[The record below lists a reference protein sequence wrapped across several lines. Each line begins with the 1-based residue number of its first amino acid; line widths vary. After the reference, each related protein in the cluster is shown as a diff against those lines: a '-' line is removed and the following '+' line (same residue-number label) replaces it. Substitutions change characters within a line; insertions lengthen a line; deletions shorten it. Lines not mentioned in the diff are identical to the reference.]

1 MILLFIFCKISRVFF
16 LNLFDLCFSAGNQ
29 VEMIEAKECN
39 KVVAGLCRKSG
50 RSIQC
55 KIQCK
60 ALCGSFSARGE
71 CGKDQDCHCRCC

>member
-1 MILLFIFCKISRVFF
+1 MKSVFIILLILSIHF
-16 LNLFDLCFSAGNQ
+16 GNQ

>member
-1 MILLFIFCKISRVFF
+1 M
-16 LNLFDLCFSAGNQ
+16 
-29 VEMIEAKECN
+29 EMIEAKECN